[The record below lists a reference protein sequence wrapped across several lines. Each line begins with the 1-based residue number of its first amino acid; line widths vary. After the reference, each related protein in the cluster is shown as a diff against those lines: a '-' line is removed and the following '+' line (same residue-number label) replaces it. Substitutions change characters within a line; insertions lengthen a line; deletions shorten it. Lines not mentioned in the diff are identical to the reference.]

1 MPGGAAARLPPFRV
15 DVWEEAGG
23 VWRLLQCQPM
33 PTAEEI
39 NNCGRGAVRWQGQRR
54 THVSKPS
61 SAKASACFASPAEPP
76 LKKHAMEAFLPFRH
90 LAAPAAP

>member
-1 MPGGAAARLPPFRV
+1 MSAQPIRLILQTVGAELEPSRSPGSEPGRRV
-15 DVWEEAGG
+15 AG
-23 VWRLLQCQPM
+23 
-33 PTAEEI
+33 
-39 NNCGRGAVRWQGQRR
+39 GRGAARWQGQGR

-61 SAKASACFASPAEPP
+61 SAKAAACFASPAEPP